1 MLWTLFILT
10 LLETILGIDNIIF
23 ISLAIDK
30 VSQSLR
36 KLTRI
41 IGLGIA
47 LIMRFIILFFTSYIL
62 SMQKPI
68 FHILS
73 LGISV
78 KDLLM
83 ITGGFFLAYK
93 SFGELLNEVFS
104 HKQDRKILNVKSQF
118 FLIVLQIILIDL
130 IFSIDSILTAIAL
143 THNTLVIAVA
153 FTLSILEML
162 FLSSY
167 IAKLIRSYPGLKVIT
182 ILFILFVGVYLLLD
196 GVHVELDKEY
206 LYFAFVFALIIE
218 VINNIKKR
226 NLKR

>member
-1 MLWTLFILT
+1 MLWTLLILI

-30 VSQSLR
+30 VPQSL
-36 KLTRI
+36 KQPTRI

-62 SMQKPI
+62 SMQNPI
-68 FHILS
+68 FYLLS

-83 ITGGFFLAYK
+83 IIGGFFLTYK
-93 SFGELLNEVFS
+93 SFIELLNEVFL
-104 HKQDRKILNVKSQF
+104 HKQGNKVLNTKSQF
-118 FLIVLQIILIDL
+118 FLIVSQIILIDL

-143 THNTLVIAVA
+143 THDTLVIAVA
-153 FTLSILEML
+153 FTVSMLEML

-167 IAKLIRSYPGLKVIT
+167 IAKLIQSYPGLKIIT
-182 ILFILFVGVYLLLD
+182 ILFILCVGIYLILD
-196 GVHVELDKEY
+196 GVHVELEKEY

-218 VINNIKKR
+218 VMNNIKKR
-226 NLKR
+226 NWKI